1 MLGRLFKQNSPQT
14 QSNGYG
20 PSSATSNNQSSS
32 PYGIGLGATK
42 TSSPGASGI
51 SNNLNS
57 YEDSYTREILYG
69 TSAASQLQPS
79 LFNNKFF
86 RIVVSQDGGS
96 LRTKQVLFDSSM
108 LENSQGKTAGA
119 SQGPSSSASRNIM
132 TSKLHHNINEI
143 NDYMFGCGLPTNEHH
158 CTTKLHILPALNNQV
173 YGTNRS
179 ILITR
184 LFLISDNNDSMSF
197 GDASTDE
204 YWHPHSS
211 LPIRQ
216 VPFKYGGKSGNQND
230 SPYKDM
236 YYSDTKTNNINS
248 RFSIGL
254 IIPLENGDQDITE
267 TILTNWNEISYFM
280 IVLQR
285 LIVKTLISVLHR
297 NASSL
302 INESTSPYNRI
313 DQGHSPTSGSP
324 FIINKRI
331 QFPNYVLQNNP
342 EIHSQLI
349 KLIKLIH
356 YDTNIPKLIN
366 SNSLM
371 KWSLQNRESELSAFY
386 INWVFEL
393 LNWLEYKDGKA
404 MLLGSGNIAN
414 CPAKSNQNFSVYNN
428 NFENSESHLSNAS
441 NSGSFSP
448 SGFSRDF
455 NGSKSFLASLFSV
468 LIPLRHSLA
477 KRPLYYEEGNKAHK
491 EVTRVV
497 IMTGNPVV
505 AKKLLFIINGLIP
518 DEKFYSSVDIS
529 LDALGALTGS
539 EEVKSEDTG
548 ESDKGAEN
556 PYSPN
561 LGLKFASQ
569 GNSSDNIPS
578 TSEPT
583 GIKPIPIK
591 RTSLANDNSFENSL
605 SKSAASNKGWEIASK
620 STASTS
626 TAPYQSR
633 IESNTTAIPITQ
645 KAQAQR
651 SSLSKSQSMA
661 YLSSSLNS
669 SLSSSTSNYSLSKL
683 GGTFI
688 DKWKNSFGANQYQNY
703 HTSNSMTNP
712 DNMEHH
718 HSNGFNMMNL
728 LYSLRTPSPALEGDE
743 YLWNS
748 DLANTVL
755 ASGSPLNNH
764 RITRTTS
771 MQEISSST
779 NFMHNKRGNVA
790 DFEHPKLTG
799 PGVKRTKSGVYF
811 PISLKSEKVDRMVFN
826 SSIIKRKCNAI
837 MNVAPKFTSDDM
849 KTLLVNPK
857 NFNEGAEDSGT
868 TSLDFDSP
876 EKPSQHRIAPLI
888 QRHTLQPVIG
898 FTDEFRP
905 EFTLQSCLINPKLES
920 QVMNA
925 MKNDLIFYHNNCEYV
940 NVTSRTVFVSL
951 RAREIKMIE
960 LSTGDRNHFNSL
972 SAPSNAD
979 ELHSPYDSN
988 SETTSSNGM
997 SRDNVQLKS
1006 PIGITP
1012 KRTNYTLHL
1021 NYRTTIKKIFT
1032 QTRNACDVDKV
1043 NQIEKTFE
1051 ELNKIFQSHTTSD
1064 IEKLGMGNNEL
1075 YGKLRRLLNS
1085 MLN

>member
-1 MLGRLFKQNSPQT
+1 MLGRLFRQNSPQT
-14 QSNGYG
+14 QSNGYA
-20 PSSATSNNQSSS
+20 PSSATSNNQSTS

-51 SNNLNS
+51 SNKLNS

-96 LRTKQVLFDSSM
+96 LRTKQVLFDSSL
-108 LENSQGKTAGA
+108 LESSQGKAVVA
-119 SQGPSSSASRNIM
+119 SQGPNNSTNRNIM

-184 LFLISDNNDSMSF
+184 LFLISDNQDSINY
-197 GDASTDE
+197 GDASTDK

-216 VPFKYGGKSGNQND
+216 VPFKYGGKSYNQND

-236 YYSDTKTNNINS
+236 YYSDAKTNNINS

-267 TILTNWNEISYFM
+267 TILTNWNEVSYFI

-285 LIVKTLISVLHR
+285 LIIKTLINVLHR
-297 NASSL
+297 NASNL
-302 INESTSPYNRI
+302 ISESTSPYNRI

-331 QFPNYVLQNNP
+331 QFPNYVLQNNS
-342 EIHSQLI
+342 ELHSQLI

-371 KWSLQNRESELSAFY
+371 KWSLQHADSKLSAFY

-428 NFENSESHLSNAS
+428 NFEYSDNNLSNSS

-448 SGFSRDF
+448 SSFSRDF
-455 NGSKSFLASLFSV
+455 NGTKSFLASLFSV

-477 KRPLYYEEGNKAHK
+477 KRPLLFEEGSRAHK

-518 DEKFYSSVDIS
+518 DEKFYSSVNLS
-529 LDALGALTGS
+529 LDALPALTGS
-539 EEVKSEDTG
+539 EELKPEDTG
-548 ESDKGAEN
+548 ESDKGEEIS
-556 PYSPN
+556 YSPN
-561 LGLKFASQ
+561 RCQKSASQ
-569 GNSSDNIPS
+569 GNSYDKIPN
-578 TSEPT
+578 TSEPSD
-583 GIKPIPIK
+583 IKPIPIK
-591 RTSLANDNSFENSL
+591 RITLANDNSFENSL
-605 SKSAASNKGWEIASK
+605 SKSTASNKGWEIASK
-620 STASTS
+620 SSASTS

-633 IESNTTAIPITQ
+633 VESNTTAIPITQ

-688 DKWKNSFGANQYQNY
+688 DKWKNSFGASQY
-703 HTSNSMTNP
+703 HSSNSMTNS
-712 DNMEHH
+712 DSMEHH

-728 LYSLRTPSPALEGDE
+728 LYSLRTPSPALEGDD

-764 RITRTTS
+764 RISRSTS
-771 MQEISSST
+771 MQEISSNT
-779 NFMHNKRGNVA
+779 NFVHNKRGNVA
-790 DFEHPKLTG
+790 DFEHPKLTE

-811 PISLKSEKVDRMVFN
+811 PIFLNYEKVDRMVFN
-826 SSIIKRKCNAI
+826 NSIIKKKCNAI
-837 MNVAPKFTSDDM
+837 MNVAPKFSSDDV
-849 KTLLVNPK
+849 KTLIVDPK
-857 NFNEGAEDSGT
+857 DFNEQGEDFDT
-868 TSLDFDSP
+868 TNLDFDDS
-876 EKPSQHRIAPLI
+876 EKPCQHRIAPLI

-925 MKNDLIFYHNNCEYV
+925 MKNDLIFYHNNCEYA

-960 LSTGDRNHFNSL
+960 LSTGDRNQFNSL
-972 SAPSNAD
+972 SALSNAD
-979 ELHSPYDSN
+979 ELHSQYDSN
-988 SETTSSNGM
+988 PETSSGNGM
-997 SRDNVQLKS
+997 DRDHAQAKS
-1006 PIGITP
+1006 PSGITS
-1012 KRTNYTLHL
+1012 KRANYTLHL
-1021 NYRTTIKKIFT
+1021 NYRTTIKKIFS
-1032 QTRNACDVDKV
+1032 QTRNACDADKV
-1043 NQIEKTFE
+1043 TQIEKTFE

-1064 IEKLGMGNNEL
+1064 LEKLDTDNNAL

-1085 MLN
+1085 LLN